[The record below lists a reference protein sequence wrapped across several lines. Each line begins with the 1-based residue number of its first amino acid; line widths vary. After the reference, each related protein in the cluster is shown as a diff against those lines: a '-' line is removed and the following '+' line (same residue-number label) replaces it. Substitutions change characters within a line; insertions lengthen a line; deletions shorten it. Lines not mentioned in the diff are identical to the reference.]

1 MFIFKIDSIL
11 FDKVIVYIKMKTEI
25 LFLEALQREVVFY
38 IGKTQCENFEVINK
52 GMSDDLWF
60 HANQI
65 SSCHVVCKMP
75 DGIDKKDL
83 RYIIK
88 AGAVLCKN
96 NTNKL
101 KSLKNVEIIYTQ
113 IKNITKT
120 NVEGCVLT
128 KNTKTII
135 C

>member
-1 MFIFKIDSIL
+1 MIQFYLIKC
-11 FDKVIVYIKMKTEI
+11 IVHIRMKTENI
-25 LFLEALQREVVFY
+25 FLEALQREVVFY

-88 AGAVLCKN
+88 ASAVLCKN

-120 NVEGCVLT
+120 NIDGCVLT
-128 KNTKTII
+128 TNTKTII